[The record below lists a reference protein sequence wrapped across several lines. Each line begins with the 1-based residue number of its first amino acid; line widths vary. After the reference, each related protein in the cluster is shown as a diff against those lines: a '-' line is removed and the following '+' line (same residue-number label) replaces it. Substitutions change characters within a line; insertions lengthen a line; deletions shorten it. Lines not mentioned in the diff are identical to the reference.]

1 MKTDELYDK
10 WLAGKQAWGAPEGW
24 GDSVMQRID
33 RYEGSK
39 RASRL
44 DTQTWVDW
52 FCACLPARAGLVLAG
67 MAVCVTRFVVLLLAV
82 LG

>member
-1 MKTDELYDK
+1 MKTDEPYDR
-10 WLAGKQAWGAPEGW
+10 WLASKQALDVPEGW

-33 RYEGSK
+33 RYEATK

-44 DTQTWVDW
+44 HGQTWVDW
-52 FCACLPARAGLVLAG
+52 FCACLPARVGLVLAG

>member
-10 WLAGKQAWGAPEGW
+10 WLARKQETDVPEGW
-24 GDSVMQRID
+24 ADPVMQRID
-33 RYEGSK
+33 RHAESK
-39 RASRL
+39 RKFRL
-44 DTQTWVDW
+44 DAQTWVDW
-52 FCACLPARAGLVLAG
+52 FCACLPARVGLVLAG